1 MGHTLY
7 LRALERNDLRFV
19 HELNNNQSI
28 MSYWFEEPYES
39 FDELEELYNK
49 HIHDNAERR
58 FVAEDSH
65 GNAIG
70 LVELIEIDYIHRSGE
85 FQIIITPEYQGK
97 GFARTLIRQALH
109 YSFTILNLHKVYLIV
124 AVENVKAIHLYE
136 ASGFIEEGHLVQE
149 FFINGKYR
157 DVKRM
162 YILQDTY
169 LTQLSEQ
176 QEEGGEWA

>member
-1 MGHTLY
+1 MNHVLF
-7 LRALERNDLRFV
+7 LRALERSDLRFV

-58 FVAEDSH
+58 FIAEDSA
-65 GNAIG
+65 GAAIG
-70 LVELIEIDYIHRSGE
+70 LVELIEIDYIHRSAE
-85 FQIIITPEYQGK
+85 FQIIITPDHQGK
-97 GFARTLIRQALH
+97 GFARSLIRQALH
-109 YSFTILNLHKVYLIV
+109 YSFTILNIHKVFLIV

-136 ASGFIEEGHLVQE
+136 ESGFIEEGHLVQE
-149 FFINGKYR
+149 FFINGRYR

-169 LTQLSEQ
+169 LAALERN
-176 QEEGGEWA
+176 EV